1 MILGSLRIEIQIDAA
16 HSLKEKRSV
25 LKSVIARLR
34 NEFNA
39 SVAEVDAQ
47 DLWQRGVIGVACVG
61 SDQRYVS
68 GQLDAIERWI
78 VEHRPDVYII
88 DTEREIL

>member
-1 MILGSLRIEIQIDAA
+1 MIIGSLRIELQIAAA

-47 DLWQRGVIGVACVG
+47 DMWQRGVIGVACVG
-61 SDQRYVS
+61 GDQRYVS